1 MMAAAQQ
8 LDARLA
14 AGRSSRAYRN
24 YLAVRDHVLAMLDAR
39 DDAGEVVSVGGT
51 PSAYWRE
58 ELQNIEYLLD
68 ASPLVVERLRQH
80 CYHVTGVWPYQYRSH
95 KNRSE
100 YRHNLKLEALRELG
114 GADLFVPEPPLLG
127 GFGFPVDGGLVNI
140 DTLKFFEVLIAL
152 DRGAALAPFR
162 RPERR
167 RPVVWEIGSGWGG
180 FAYTFKTLFPDSTYV
195 MVDLPELFLY
205 SATYLATAFP
215 EATIRYWEPGLV
227 IPEHEWLE
235 ADFVLLPNTALDD
248 VTPPHIDLAVNMV
261 SFQEMR
267 ADQVDRYIAHA
278 YDRRTPLLYSL
289 NRETGAYNPELKS
302 VSEIVGKYYR
312 FHQVDVLPV
321 PYGDFPEPVPKV
333 VKGDALKRAKSY
345 RHLVG
350 WRRPRPLSEGGA
362 DSLVG

>member
-8 LDARLA
+8 LDERLSA
-14 AGRSSRAYRN
+14 ARSSRAYRN
-24 YLAVRDHVLAMLDAR
+24 YLGVRDHVLAMLDAR
-39 DDAGEVVSVGGT
+39 DEEEGLSAAET

-80 CYHVTGVWPYQYRSH
+80 SYHVTGVWPYQYRSH
-95 KNRSE
+95 KDRAE
-100 YRHNLKLEALRELG
+100 HRHNLKLEALRELG
-114 GADLFVPEPPLLG
+114 GSELFVPEPPLLG
-127 GFGFPVDGGLVNI
+127 GFGFPVEGGLLNI

-162 RPERR
+162 RPKRR

-195 MVDLPELFLY
+195 MVDLPELFLF

-227 IPEHEWLE
+227 IPQHEWLE
-235 ADFVLLPNTALDD
+235 ADFVLVPNTALDA

-267 ADQVDRYIAHA
+267 DDQVDGYIAHA
-278 YDRRTPLLYSL
+278 HDRRTPLLYSL
-289 NRETGAYNPELKS
+289 NRETGAYNPELTS
-302 VSEIVGKYYR
+302 VSEIIGRYYR

-321 PYGDFPEPVPKV
+321 PYGDLPEPVPKI
-333 VKGDALKRAKSY
+333 VKGEALKRSKSY
-345 RHLVG
+345 RHLIG
-350 WRRPRPLSEGGA
+350 WRRPEPISEGGA
-362 DSLVG
+362 DSPAG